1 MSEHRGNPV
10 LHLSDIGLS
19 FVGGGNHQPAAHDVS
34 LCTPCDRPES
44 KSQLKCIIITFL
56 QYFFWDSPRC
66 VLYIRNEKGYITTYF
81 YYNQL
86 SIKCV

>member
-44 KSQLKCIIITFL
+44 KSQLKCIIITFFTV
-56 QYFFWDSPRC
+56 FFFGQS
-66 VLYIRNEKGYITTYF
+66 
-81 YYNQL
+81 
-86 SIKCV
+86 